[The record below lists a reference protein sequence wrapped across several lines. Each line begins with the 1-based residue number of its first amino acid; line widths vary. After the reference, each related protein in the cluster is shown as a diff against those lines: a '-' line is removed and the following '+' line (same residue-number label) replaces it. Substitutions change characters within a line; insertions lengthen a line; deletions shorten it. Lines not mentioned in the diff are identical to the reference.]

1 MNISDD
7 PHHPVQDVADLL
19 GDTFPGH
26 TMQRRRSPEGA
37 YSYNYVSPGIEDS
50 LGLDP
55 AELMKAEAVDH
66 GWIHPEDRSR
76 FIAALEHSA
85 ETLSPLDQEVRVEQ
99 TSGAYKWV
107 RSIGRPRRQDDGS
120 VIWDGVAL
128 DVTDRREALEALE
141 RTLSQARQNEV
152 SEGRFAFIAAT
163 DFLAPLAQL
172 RQSIEGLGQTD
183 TTDPHAIGAAIRDM
197 TARFEAFEK
206 AVSATRDLVQAGS
219 EHRPPAG
226 SSGSIE
232 TTRRNL
238 TRRQNE
244 ILDMVRQG
252 ASNRHIA
259 DTLGISEGTVKLHVS
274 AILKRLKVRNRT
286 EAARLPG

>member
-1 MNISDD
+1 MTNTDD
-7 PHHPVQDVADLL
+7 PLHPVQDVADLL

-26 TMQRRRSPEGA
+26 TMQRRRSPDGA

-55 AELMKAEAVDH
+55 AELMKAKAVDH
-66 GWIHPEDRSR
+66 SWIHPEDRSR

-85 ETLSPLDQEVRVEQ
+85 DTLSPLDQEVRVEQ
-99 TSGAYKWV
+99 TDGDYKWV
-107 RSIGRPRRQDDGS
+107 RSIGRPRRQSDGA

-141 RTLSQARQNEV
+141 RTLSQARQNEI

-172 RQSIEGLGQTD
+172 RQSIDGLGQTD
-183 TTDPHAIGAAIRDM
+183 ARDPRAIATAIRDV

-219 EHRPPAG
+219 EHRPSAG
-226 SSGSIE
+226 SRGSVKA
-232 TTRRNL
+232 TRRNL

-259 DTLGISEGTVKLHVS
+259 DSLGISEGTVKLHVS
-274 AILKRLKVRNRT
+274 AILKRLKARNRT
-286 EAARLPG
+286 EAAQLPD

>member
-1 MNISDD
+1 MDD
-7 PHHPVQDVADLL
+7 IKDSMQPVQDVADLL

-26 TMQRRRSPEGA
+26 TMQRRRSPEGK

-55 AELMKAEAVDH
+55 VELMQAEAVDH
-66 GWIHPEDRSR
+66 SWIHPEDRAR
-76 FIAALEHSA
+76 FIAALEKSA
-85 ETLSPLDQEVRVEQ
+85 ATLSPLDQEVRVEQ
-99 TSGAYKWV
+99 ADGDYKWV
-107 RSIGRPRRQDDGS
+107 RSIGRPRRQPDGS

-141 RTLSQARQNEV
+141 RTLSQARQNEI

-163 DFLAPLAQL
+163 DFLVPLAQL
-172 RQSIEGLGQTD
+172 RESIQVLRRSD
-183 TTDPHAIGAAIRDM
+183 ADDPVRIMAAID
-197 TARFEAFEK
+197 AVSSHFEAFER
-206 AVSATRDLVQAGS
+206 AVSATRDLVQAGTAQ
-219 EHRPPAG
+219 PMTAG
-226 SSGSIE
+226 RSGPVDA
-232 TTRRNL
+232 TLKDL

-252 ASNRHIA
+252 DSNRRIA
-259 DTLGISEGTVKLHVS
+259 EALGISEGTVKLHVS

-286 EAARLPG
+286 EAAQLLE